1 MSRAAPLRG
10 VLWDTMFASK
20 LHPGRPELLDT
31 ARANRGTEDEPL
43 LAAPVV
49 SEVVFG
55 LRRRAVVDLG
65 NARPAVWWEGHVLAG
80 SGRFRLVASGV
91 EALIIAARMR
101 ALRPASPAPPRRT
114 DGRKDPERR
123 LSWTRDIELASIGAT
138 SGLPVATENLRDF
151 TVIAALLA
159 QVAPHLTLQLRDSVG
174 TG

>member
-1 MSRAAPLRG
+1 MAAPVRG

-20 LHPGRPELLDT
+20 LHPGRPDLLDA
-31 ARANRGTEDEPL
+31 ARTHRGTEHEPL

-55 LRRRAVVDLG
+55 LRRRAVRDLG
-65 NARPAVWWEGHVLAG
+65 DARPAAWWEGHVLRGPA
-80 SGRFRLVASGV
+80 RFRLVVPGI
-91 EALIIAARMR
+91 EALVVAAWMR
-101 ALRPASPAPPRRT
+101 ALSPASPTRAPRT

-123 LSWTRDIELASIGAT
+123 LSWSRDIELASIGAT
-138 SGLPVATENLRDF
+138 FGLPVATTNRRDF

-159 QVAPHLTLQLRDSVG
+159 QVAPQLTLELRDFLG